1 LGAELNEHSNNNSRL
16 PNFRWRIIPSF
27 CLIGMSLLTFT
38 RVFGNV
44 YLGVPL
50 FHSAHFL
57 IFVSAIIWLIGAIF
71 CFRGNWR
78 LAVLATLIGVVLPF
92 FRPIY

>member
-1 LGAELNEHSNNNSRL
+1 
-16 PNFRWRIIPSF
+16 
-27 CLIGMSLLTFT
+27 MSLLKFT
-38 RVFGNV
+38 LVFGDV

-71 CFRGNWR
+71 CFRGNWS
-78 LAVLATLIGVVLPF
+78 LAVLATLTGISHS
-92 FRPIY
+92 R